1 MNASLYIHVPYCLKK
16 CDYCDFYSV
25 PSSRD
30 SGFSPYI
37 ETVVKEIASRK
48 RLFGVDRWSTVYV
61 GGGSPSLLSPMDIRA
76 LSEGIRPD
84 LANDGE
90 GATEWTIEA
99 NPEDLS
105 LDWLRACEES
115 GINRLSL
122 GLQSLRDPA
131 LAAIGRRGS
140 AALNLAALELA
151 AANWNGRL
159 SVDFIAGLPGLTDGE
174 LTDDLRR
181 ALEYGPDHVSLY
193 SLTIE
198 EGTPLSKRI
207 LAKSIEMPDE
217 DAAAAQWI
225 AGRDYLESNGLLQ
238 YEVSNFARPGCESRH
253 NLTYWTLQSYV
264 GVGPGATG
272 TIRREKESFR
282 YTDNRDIAAWMRDPT
297 ANTDNESISAVDT
310 LAEAIL
316 MGFRLTRGVDR
327 NAFKDRFDVDLA
339 TKIKKTA
346 IKWQK
351 KGLLE
356 VSETRMNLNQEGLL
370 VLNRFLVDC
379 LEELCDD

>member
-16 CDYCDFYSV
+16 CDYCDFYSI
-25 PSSRD
+25 PTSSD
-30 SGFSPYI
+30 NGFSPYI
-37 ETVVKEIASRK
+37 ETVIKEIALRK
-48 RLFGVDRWSTVYV
+48 RLFGVDRWSTVYI
-61 GGGSPSLLSPMDIRA
+61 GGGSPSLLGPIDIRA

-84 LANDGE
+84 LVNAGE

-105 LDWLRACEES
+105 VDWLRVCEDS

-122 GLQSLRDPA
+122 GLQSLRDPV

-140 AALNLAALELA
+140 AASNIAALELA
-151 AANWNGRL
+151 AANWKGRL

-198 EGTPLSKRI
+198 DGTPLSKRV
-207 LAKSIEMPDE
+207 LAQSIEMPDE
-217 DAAAAQWI
+217 DLAATQWI

-272 TIRREKESFR
+272 TINRGKESFR
-282 YTDNRDIAAWMRDPT
+282 YTDNRDIASWMIDPV
-297 ANTDNESISAVDT
+297 ANTDDESIGPADT

-316 MGFRLTRGVDR
+316 MGFRLIRGVDR
-327 NAFKDRFDVDLA
+327 KAFKDRFDVDLA
-339 TKIKKTA
+339 TKIGKTA